1 MKHLK
6 TITSKLLLAFAIPF
20 FLISCGDDE
29 PVSKGAYENGVLILN
44 EGNFGNGN
52 GSISHFE
59 VGTTTVTNNVFQT
72 ITEAPLGDVA
82 QSIFV
87 DADKAY
93 LVVNNSNKVEVVNSN
108 TFKLDF
114 TIDAALPRY
123 MTSFSGKGYLTEWVS
138 FSDPGRVSVIN
149 LSTGASEST
158 ITTGFGAEN
167 IIVANGNI
175 YVSNNFQSDV
185 SVINPATN
193 QVTATINLTN
203 APGGFVIDKNDA
215 LWVICGGGY
224 DANFSP
230 LNNGAFYKIN
240 TSDNS
245 INSTIALE
253 ANVPVKIAI
262 NNAKDAIYYY
272 SGSEVF
278 KLGINDSAKP
288 ANAFIT
294 ESTAVSFY
302 GIGVNPSNDNIY
314 VGDSKGFQANG
325 AVYRYKSDGTSI
337 DNFTVGIGPNGFA
350 FR

>member
-6 TITSKLLLAFAIPF
+6 TITTKLLLAIAIPF
-20 FLISCGDDE
+20 FLISCGDNE
-29 PVSKGAYENGVLILN
+29 PVIKGEFESGVLILN
-44 EGNFGNGN
+44 EGNFGTGN
-52 GSISHFE
+52 ASVSHFNE
-59 VGTTTVTNNVFQT
+59 SNSTVTNNIFQT
-72 ITEAPLGDVA
+72 ITESPLGDVA

-93 LVVNNSNKVEVVNSN
+93 VIVNNSNKVEVVNSN

-123 MTSFSGKGYLTEWVS
+123 MTSFAGKGYLTEWVS
-138 FSDPGRVSVIN
+138 FTESGRVSVID
-149 LSTGASEST
+149 LSTGASEAT
-158 ITTGFGAEN
+158 INTGFGAEN

-185 SVINPATN
+185 SVIDPTTN
-193 QVTATINLTN
+193 QVTTTIDLTN
-203 APGGFVIDKNDA
+203 APGGFVIDKNGA

-240 TSDNS
+240 TADNS
-245 INSTIALE
+245 ISSTVTLDT
-253 ANVPVKIAI
+253 NVAVKIAI
-262 NNAKDAIYYY
+262 NNAKDAIYYFI
-272 SGSEVF
+272 GNEVF
-278 KLGINDSAKP
+278 KLGIDDSAKP
-288 ANAFIT
+288 TSAFIT

-302 GIGVNPSNDNIY
+302 GIGVNPSNDQIF

-325 AVYRYKSDGTSI
+325 SVYRYNADGTAI

>member
-6 TITSKLLLAFAIPF
+6 LNISKILLAFALPI
-20 FLISCGDDE
+20 FLVSCGDDE
-29 PVSKGAYENGVLILN
+29 TVSKGAFENGVLILN

-59 VGTTTVTNNVFQT
+59 VGTSTVTNNIFQT
-72 ITEAPLGDVA
+72 ISEVPLGDVA

-93 LVVNNSNKVEVVNSN
+93 VVVNNSNKVEVVNSN
-108 TFKLDF
+108 TFELEF

-123 MTSFSGKGYLTEWVS
+123 MTSFGGKGYLTEWVS
-138 FSDPGRVSVIN
+138 FTESGRVSVIN
-149 LSTGASEST
+149 LSTGASETT
-158 ITTGFGAEN
+158 IETGFGAEN

-185 SVINPATN
+185 SVIDPATN
-193 QVTATINLTN
+193 QVTATIDLTN
-203 APGGFVIDKNDA
+203 APGGFVIDKNGA

-230 LNNGAFYKIN
+230 LNNGTLYKIN

-245 INSTIALE
+245 ISSTIALE
-253 ANVPVKIAI
+253 SNLPVKIAI
-262 NNAKDAIYYY
+262 NNAKDALFYY
-272 SGSEVF
+272 SGNEVF
-278 KLGINDSAKP
+278 KLGIDDSSKP

-314 VGDSKGFQANG
+314 VSDSKGFQANG
-325 AVYRYKSDGTSI
+325 VVYRYKSDGTSI